1 MEKKIIDVKKQ
12 IKKSNNKLLN
22 SLPEFVLNII
32 TRIVKEKEINYILNK
47 YEDFHGVDFLPK
59 VLEELNISIEVDGF
73 ENLPENT
80 KCFFFANHPFGF
92 VDGLVLTSLVVKKY
106 GTFKAIGNENFM
118 LIPNLKNVIAAVNVF
133 GKNPKDYLLE
143 LENVYKSD
151 TPITHFPAGRVS
163 RLQNGKVLDGV
174 WQKSFIKKS
183 IQHQRDIVPFYF
195 HGKNSNLFYAIFFI
209 RKIFFIKANIELMLL
224 PHEIF
229 NKRNKTIKVTIG
241 KPISYK
247 TFNDS
252 YSHHEWAQKV
262 KKMVYEL
269 RIK

>member
-1 MEKKIIDVKKQ
+1 MEKKFIDVKKQ

-151 TPITHFPAGRVS
+151 TPITHFPAGRFPGYKTERCWMVF
-163 RLQNGKVLDGV
+163 GKKVLLKN
-174 WQKSFIKKS
+174 QFSINEILCLFIFMEK
-183 IQHQRDIVPFYF
+183 IQICFM
-195 HGKNSNLFYAIFFI
+195 LFF
-209 RKIFFIKANIELMLL
+209 LL
-224 PHEIF
+224 EKF
-229 NKRNKTIKVTIG
+229 
-241 KPISYK
+241 S
-247 TFNDS
+247 
-252 YSHHEWAQKV
+252 
-262 KKMVYEL
+262 L
-269 RIK
+269 